1 MFALGRE
8 KLLPSR
14 LGGLH
19 SIHLSPH
26 IASLSQT
33 TFNAIV
39 VTVFVVLGLDPYI
52 GLAST
57 MIGLGTTGI
66 VLLQALAGMAVV
78 AFFIARGSGHW
89 FTTRLAPALGSLGC
103 FVAVV
108 LTAAHFSVLT
118 NSSSAILNRLPMIY
132 PVALVAGV
140 IFGTYLKRNRADVY
154 SGIAGDEVRN
164 ILMGVGI
171 NDE

>member
-1 MFALGRE
+1 
-8 KLLPSR
+8 
-14 LGGLH
+14 
-19 SIHLSPH
+19 
-26 IASLSQT
+26 
-33 TFNAIV
+33 
-39 VTVFVVLGLDPYI
+39 
-52 GLAST
+52 
-57 MIGLGTTGI
+57 
-66 VLLQALAGMAVV
+66 
-78 AFFIARGSGHW
+78 
-89 FTTRLAPALGSLGC
+89 
-103 FVAVV
+103 V